1 MSCKLSLLKIFDQ
14 KRIPTME
21 LSVEERKKIWL
32 NKFIKSYLVVFIG
45 YLSMYMI
52 RKNFNIAQND
62 MIHDYGL
69 SYTDLGLIGLGFSIT
84 YGLGK
89 TITTY
94 YFDGKNTKQVIPFM
108 LILSAI
114 CMIGFGLSLGSGTYS
129 LFLMISFYAL
139 SGFFQSSGGSCSYST
154 ITKWTPRKKRG
165 FFLGLW
171 NMSHNIGGALA
182 AGVAIFGAQIV
193 FNGNVVGM
201 FIFPSVLC
209 LIIGFVGLTI
219 GSDSPEA
226 YGLGTAEELFEEPES
241 EEDAFVKREKISKWE
256 IFKKYIIFNKVIWIL
271 CFANVFLYVVRI
283 GVDQWSPVYAHEV
296 LGFSTETSAWSYA
309 LFEAGALTGTLMWG
323 LLSDLVNGRRGATA
337 IVSLV
342 ATIILLYMYQSA
354 TSELVY
360 MVVLFLLGFCVFG
373 PQLLIGV
380 AAVGFVPKQGVA
392 VADGI
397 KGTFAY
403 LLGDSFAKLGLGML
417 ADEKI
422 SIFGATGWSGTFTAL
437 YVAAIICFVLMFFVA
452 IAEEKKIKK
461 NKKYYLERES

>member
-1 MSCKLSLLKIFDQ
+1 MSKFNLFIQ
-14 KRIPTME
+14 KRLPIIDAP
-21 LSVEERKKIWL
+21 LSIRRKIWL
-32 NKFIKSYLVVFIG
+32 NKFIKSYMVVFVG

-69 SYTDLGLIGLGFSIT
+69 SFTELGLIGLGFSIT

-89 TITTY
+89 TVTTY

-129 LFLMISFYAL
+129 LFLMIGCYAL

-154 ITKWTPRKKRG
+154 ITKWTPRKRRG

-182 AGVAIFGAQIV
+182 AGVAIFGAQVV
-193 FNGNVVGM
+193 FSGNVVGM
-201 FIFPSVLC
+201 FIFPSILC

-219 GSDSPEA
+219 GNDSPEA
-226 YGLGTAEELFEEPES
+226 YGLGTAEELFEEIES
-241 EEDAFVKREKISKWE
+241 EEDAFVKREKISKWG
-256 IFKKYIIFNKVIWIL
+256 IFKKYIIFNQVIWIL

-283 GVDQWSPVYAHEV
+283 GIDQWSPVYAHEV
-296 LGFSTETSAWSYA
+296 LGFSTQISAWCYA

-337 IVSLV
+337 LVSLV
-342 ATIILLYMYQSA
+342 ATIVLLYMYQSA
-354 TSELVY
+354 TSEVVY
-360 MVVLFLLGFCVFG
+360 MIVIFLLGFCVFG

-417 ADEKI
+417 ADKKI
-422 SIFGATGWSGTFTAL
+422 SIFGATGWNGTFIAL

-452 IAEEKKIKK
+452 VAEEKKIKR
-461 NKKYYLERES
+461 NKMYHDGKILQ